1 MKHTQCEVNPREESP
16 ERFSVVAGA
25 WPASEEVADDPF
37 RSAGKHV
44 SSHASGVYCKLTFS
58 HVQSCLVYSLQDLV
72 RWSRRMCFAV
82 EKVMGYPG
90 SHPVRRARHLLR
102 LVAGNI
108 AREGIPSPNSLSIVV
123 QLSPAKPS
131 ATRGRGRRRT
141 RKRLCH

>member
-1 MKHTQCEVNPREESP
+1 M
-16 ERFSVVAGA
+16 VAGA

-44 SSHASGVYCKLTFS
+44 SSHASGVYCKLTVS
-58 HVQSCLVYSLQDLV
+58 HVQSCLVCSLQDFV

-82 EKVMGYPG
+82 EKVVGYPG
-90 SHPVRRARHLLR
+90 SHSVRRARHLLR

-108 AREGIPSPNSLSIVV
+108 AREDIPSLNRLSIVV
-123 QLSPAKPS
+123 QLSPPKPS
-131 ATRGRGRRRT
+131 ATRGRGRGRRRT